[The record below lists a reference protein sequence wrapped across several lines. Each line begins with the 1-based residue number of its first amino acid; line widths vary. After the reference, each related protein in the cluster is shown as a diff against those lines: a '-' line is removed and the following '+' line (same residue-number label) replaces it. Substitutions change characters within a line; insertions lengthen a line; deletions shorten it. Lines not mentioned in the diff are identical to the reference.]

1 MLLSR
6 IMASLSGTRSRE
18 STVPASYQILC
29 VGLLIALWSQPGD
42 WSRRPWSNPYHPRI
56 SELPDQ
62 PAAYFLLAKPLAYI
76 APLLP
81 PQSRFYQIAD
91 IAVPIM
97 PGGEFDRRIRAGL
110 QNPLPGG
117 AWELH
122 VGDQP
127 FRENLL
133 ERYGLGVDSLKSC
146 VEIEGAQLST
156 VIEAC
161 PLVMRDKG
169 EASGRFGTDDEKH

>member
-1 MLLSR
+1 
-6 IMASLSGTRSRE
+6 
-18 STVPASYQILC
+18 
-29 VGLLIALWSQPGD
+29 
-42 WSRRPWSNPYHPRI
+42 
-56 SELPDQ
+56 
-62 PAAYFLLAKPLAYI
+62 
-76 APLLP
+76 
-81 PQSRFYQIAD
+81 
-91 IAVPIM
+91 M
-97 PGGEFDRRIRAGL
+97 PGGEFVRRNRAGL

-169 EASGRFGTDDEKH
+169 EASGRFGTDDETH